1 MLELHM
7 EQIPVQFLRIL
18 AKVLNSS
25 INKHDVDVIVK
36 KLQTFDKTV
45 PISDYELAVIRLC
58 GYPTK
63 HSFNIVNR
71 NMKKRVKKYPPLVE
85 GAILEIILGKNGCNA

>member
-45 PISDYELAVIRLC
+45 PISDYELAVIRLW

-85 GAILEIILGKNGCNA
+85 DAILEIILGKNGCNA